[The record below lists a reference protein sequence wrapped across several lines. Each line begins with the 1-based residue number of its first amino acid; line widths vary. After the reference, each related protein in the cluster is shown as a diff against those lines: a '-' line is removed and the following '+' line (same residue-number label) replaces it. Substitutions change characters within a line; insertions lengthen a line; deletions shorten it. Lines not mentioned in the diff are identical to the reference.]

1 LAAKVKE
8 KTMANK
14 KLWLGMLVLV
24 LVFGMTVVGCD
35 DSDSGN
41 GGGGDPDTWTNVTS
55 LSQLNGTWKG
65 SFSLS
70 ETEQGVTIKMTQEMT
85 VTITATNATTG
96 TMSGT
101 QKMTITY
108 SGTGVNEN
116 WSEIKQ
122 GATSEGWTVDDTN
135 HSMSITD
142 TIDSQSISMSEMDGV
157 QINQNNTKFKLP
169 AGVMEE
175 GSPEIIFIKQ

>member
-1 LAAKVKE
+1 ME
-8 KTMANK
+8 KIMSNK
-14 KLWLGMLVLV
+14 KIWLGMLVLV

-41 GGGGDPDTWTNVTS
+41 GGGADPDTWTNVTS
-55 LSQLNGTWKG
+55 LTQLNGTWKG
-65 SFSLS
+65 SFPLT

-85 VTITATNATTG
+85 MTITATNATTG

-101 QKMTITY
+101 QKMTIAY
-108 SGTGVNEN
+108 SGNGVSEN
-116 WSEIKQ
+116 WSEIKE

-142 TIDSQSISMSEMDGV
+142 TIASQSISMSQIDGV
-157 QINQNNTKFKLP
+157 QINQNSTKFKLP
-169 AGVMEE
+169 AGTMEE
-175 GSPEIIFIKQ
+175 DSPEMIFIKQ

>member
-1 LAAKVKE
+1 
-8 KTMANK
+8 MANK

-55 LSQLNGTWKG
+55 MTQLNGTWKG
-65 SFSLS
+65 SVSLT
-70 ETEQGVTIKMTQEMT
+70 ETQQGVTIKMTQEMT
-85 VTITATNATTG
+85 MTITATNATTG

-108 SGTGVNEN
+108 SGTGVSEN
-116 WSEIKQ
+116 WNDIKE
-122 GATSEGWTVDDTN
+122 GFEEEGWTVNDTT
-135 HSMSITD
+135 HSMSMTD
-142 TIDSQSISMSEMDGV
+142 TIASQSMSMSDMDGV
-157 QINQNNTKFKLP
+157 QINQNSTKLKVP
-169 AGVMEE
+169 ADAMGE
-175 GSPEIIFIKQ
+175 GSPEMIFIKQ